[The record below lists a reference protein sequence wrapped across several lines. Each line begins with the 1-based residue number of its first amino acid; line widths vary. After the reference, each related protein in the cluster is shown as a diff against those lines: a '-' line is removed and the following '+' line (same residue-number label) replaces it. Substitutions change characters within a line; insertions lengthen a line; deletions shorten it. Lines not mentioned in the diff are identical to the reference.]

1 MAEWSSGWVKGIGS
15 GLGDLHVL
23 EHNLGTTDINFKVYV
38 STDAQGAG
46 YVQEPNDLSR
56 TQNINNAR
64 GGSIVAISPT
74 TVSFREANVGWIAI
88 NPDGSIGFSWMYV
101 GSWFKIV
108 GIASGGGTPIATKEI
123 LGVVKVGDGLSVEL
137 DGTLSVNN
145 IPGIGDL
152 CKLSTEEG
160 VGEEGAGYQMLS
172 NGLTIQ
178 WVSSEPFLV
187 EGVQTVN
194 FPIPF
199 SSKPFEITT
208 STRNS
213 SGNILDKSWIQV
225 TSSDENGVNLISQS
239 SGTHGSIVADIIA
252 IGITEAVD
260 CPTANAPGEANN
272 KETKISE
279 LTSAI
284 ELKGDDLFVISR
296 ENTGDDFYDISHN
309 VTLAN
314 LASFIAPEPD
324 PDPTP
329 AGIVHFSSKIISNA
343 FSSTESK
350 AFVDDAFSD
359 IPAVGVYEIQS
370 DQAFLDPYVMYPVPA
385 GVNGYPSQT
394 RVFLLSENRAG
405 DGWTNS
411 TGLGKA
417 VPTCAKQDIKS
428 MAIPAGTTVKFSLDW
443 THLGATYVNH
453 DYTREDLIFFEI
465 TGPALIV
472 DLSPGEELPDASAGT
487 HLASVGITQAA
498 VYNWY
503 DILQYPAYGPEAQAY
518 KLQAIFK
525 EGSIAQFRQDVVK
538 GAEAPG
544 VDSIFNWRN
553 QDSFSRVI
561 NSNLFAFGTTVAVDS
576 LFKLP
581 PSISSGA
588 GVQPLNQRTLR
599 NMPYTSTLIIE

>member
-1 MAEWSSGWVKGIGS
+1 MAEWSSGWIQGISRG
-15 GLGDLHVL
+15 GIHVL

-38 STDAQGAG
+38 STDPQGAG
-46 YVQEPNDLSR
+46 YVQEPNDLER
-56 TQNINNAR
+56 TWNINNAH

-74 TVSFREANVGWIAI
+74 TVSFREANVGWLAI
-88 NPDGSIGFSWMYV
+88 MPDGQLGFSWRYS
-101 GSWFKIV
+101 GSWIKIV

-137 DGTLSVNN
+137 DGTLSVNK

-160 VGEEGAGYQMLS
+160 AGQEGAGYQMLS

-178 WVSSEPFLV
+178 WVSSQPFLA

-208 STRNS
+208 STRNP

-252 IGITEAVD
+252 IGITESVD
-260 CPTANAPGEANN
+260 CPTASAPGEANN

-314 LASFIAPEPD
+314 LASFIAPDPD

-359 IPAVGVYEIQS
+359 ITAAGVYEIQS
-370 DQAFLDPYVMYPVPA
+370 TYAFEEHVHSPRLHFVRLDP
-385 GVNGYPSQT
+385 
-394 RVFLLSENRAG
+394 NRAG
-405 DGWTNS
+405 DGWTSS
-411 TGLGKA
+411 TGQGKA
-417 VPTCAKQDIKS
+417 VPTVAKQDLKS

-443 THLGATYVNH
+443 THLGGTYVH
-453 DYTREDLIFFEI
+453 HEYTREDLVFFEI

-472 DLSPGEELPDASAGT
+472 DLSPGESLPDASAGT
-487 HLASVGITQAA
+487 HLANMGITQPK
-498 VYNWY
+498 VYSWY
-503 DILQYPAYGPEAQAY
+503 DVLQYPAAGLSSSPMT
-518 KLQAIFK
+518 
-525 EGSIAQFRQDVVK
+525 
-538 GAEAPG
+538 
-544 VDSIFNWRN
+544 IFNKGTVTEQVDDVMKPGSDSTQINNLYINQPTRN
-553 QDSFSRVI
+553 SLNNEVGRWGQIV
-561 NSNLFAFGTTVAVDS
+561 VADTILSVGRTYSWSIDG

-581 PSISSGA
+581 ATFNGA
-588 GVQPLNQRTLR
+588 AIDQRTLR

>member
-1 MAEWSSGWVKGIGS
+1 MAEWSSGWIKGVGSIGT
-15 GLGDLHVL
+15 GYGHLHVL

-38 STDAQGAG
+38 SMHPDGVAYA
-46 YVQEPNDLSR
+46 QEPNDLVR
-56 TQNINNAR
+56 TQNINNAY
-64 GGSIVAISPT
+64 GGSIVSITPT
-74 TVSFREANVGWIAI
+74 TVSFREANVAWIAME
-88 NPDGSIGFSWMYV
+88 PDGNIGLTWHYR
-101 GSWFKIV
+101 GTWIKIV

-123 LGVVKVGDGLSVEL
+123 LGVVKVGDGLSVEP
-137 DGTLSVNN
+137 DGVLSVNKV
-145 IPGIGDL
+145 PGIGDL
-152 CKLSTEEG
+152 CKLSTD
-160 VGEEGAGYQMLS
+160 EGAGYQMLS

-199 SSKPFEITT
+199 SSRPFEITT
-208 STRNS
+208 STRNP

-314 LASFIAPEPD
+314 LASFMAAD

-350 AFVDDAFSD
+350 AFVDDASSD
-359 IPAVGVYEIQS
+359 ITAAGVYEIQS
-370 DQAFLDPYVMYPVPA
+370 TYAFELYLTSSGYRYTKLDP
-385 GVNGYPSQT
+385 
-394 RVFLLSENRAG
+394 NRAG
-405 DGWTNS
+405 DGWTS
-411 TGLGKA
+411 PTLGKA
-417 VPTCAKQDIKS
+417 VRTVAKQDLKS
-428 MAIPAGTTVKFSLDW
+428 MAIPPEQPSNSL
-443 THLGATYVNH
+443 
-453 DYTREDLIFFEI
+453 
-465 TGPALIV
+465 
-472 DLSPGEELPDASAGT
+472 
-487 HLASVGITQAA
+487 
-498 VYNWY
+498 
-503 DILQYPAYGPEAQAY
+503 
-518 KLQAIFK
+518 
-525 EGSIAQFRQDVVK
+525 
-538 GAEAPG
+538 
-544 VDSIFNWRN
+544 
-553 QDSFSRVI
+553 
-561 NSNLFAFGTTVAVDS
+561 
-576 LFKLP
+576 
-581 PSISSGA
+581 
-588 GVQPLNQRTLR
+588 
-599 NMPYTSTLIIE
+599 

>member
-1 MAEWSSGWVKGIGS
+1 MAEWSSGWIKAIGS
-15 GLGDLHVL
+15 GRGDLYVL
-23 EHNLGTTDINFKVYV
+23 EHNLGTTDINFQVYV
-38 STDAQGAG
+38 SLDAQGAG
-46 YVQEPNDLSR
+46 YVQQPNDLYR
-56 TQNINNAR
+56 TQNINNAF
-64 GGSIVAISPT
+64 GGSIVAITPT
-74 TVSFREANVGWIAI
+74 TVSFREANVGWVAI
-88 NPDGSIGFSWMYV
+88 DPDGTIGFNHMYEI
-101 GSWFKIV
+101 SWFKIV
-108 GIASGGGTPIATKEI
+108 GIASGGGTPIATKET

-137 DGTLSVNN
+137 DGTLSVNKV
-145 IPGIGDL
+145 PGIGDL
-152 CKLSTEEG
+152 CKLSTEQG
-160 VGEEGAGYQMLS
+160 AGEAGAGYQMLS

-187 EGVQTVN
+187 EGIQTVN

-199 SSKPFEITT
+199 SSRPFEITT
-208 STRNS
+208 STRNP

-260 CPTANAPGEANN
+260 CPTANNPGEANN
-272 KETKISE
+272 KQTKISE

-314 LASFIAPEPD
+314 LASFMAPD

-350 AFVDDAFSD
+350 AFVDDASSD
-359 IPAVGVYEIQS
+359 ITAAGVYEIQS
-370 DQAFLDPYVMYPVPA
+370 TYAFGISPSGEFTTLDPD
-385 GVNGYPSQT
+385 
-394 RVFLLSENRAG
+394 RAG

-417 VPTCAKQDIKS
+417 VPTVAKQDLKS

-443 THLGATYVNH
+443 THLGATYVH
-453 DYTREDLIFFEI
+453 HTYSREDLIFFEI

-472 DLSPGEELPDASAGT
+472 DLSPGEQLPDASAGT
-487 HLASVGITQAA
+487 HLASVGITSEK
-498 VYNWY
+498 VYDWY
-503 DILQYPAYGPEAQAY
+503 DILSYPSFGNKNSPRTIFDKGTHAEFEADL
-518 KLQAIFK
+518 LQAVNTNVNINSLYLNQPPILNTGRSIGRWGELVDSESFFR
-525 EGSIAQFRQDVVK
+525 EIYRGSID
-538 GAEAPG
+538 G
-544 VDSIFNWRN
+544 
-553 QDSFSRVI
+553 
-561 NSNLFAFGTTVAVDS
+561 

-581 PSISSGA
+581 ATSAVSGDP
-588 GVQPLNQRTLR
+588 VDQRTLR